1 MDRASFAEL
10 VEATKSAHPLWFDLP
25 SDAKADAEALRQV
38 QRRLG
43 IQLPDDYAWFLSE
56 YGGGRFTFAEI
67 YSADDRSDLHLV
79 DVQPVDGGA
88 DILAFSDNGCGDLY
102 VFPVEAGVAADV
114 VWFHD
119 HETEERAR
127 DESDGFLDWVARH
140 ALRPNAEC

>member
-88 DILAFSDNGCGDLY
+88 DILAFSDNGCGGPLRVPSGGWGRRRRRVVPRPRDRG
-102 VFPVEAGVAADV
+102 AG
-114 VWFHD
+114 
-119 HETEERAR
+119 
-127 DESDGFLDWVARH
+127 S
-140 ALRPNAEC
+140 